1 MQAATDG
8 KICTVGA
15 LIRDVQG
22 RVFVQ
27 KRTLDRRL
35 FPGCWDIV
43 GGHVEAD
50 ESLHSALAR
59 EVYEETGWPL
69 LRLAALVDVFDWAAN
84 GVGRREFD
92 FLVEVSGDLQQPA
105 LETAKVSSYRWLDAA
120 NMDVLKEN
128 RTSGDTAIFN
138 LVQRALAFR

>member
-8 KICTVGA
+8 KTCTVGA
-15 LIRDVQG
+15 LIKDMQG

-27 KRTLDRRL
+27 KRTLDRQL

-43 GGHVEAD
+43 GGHVEAG

-59 EVYEETGWPL
+59 EVYEETGWAL
-69 LRLAALVDVFDWAAN
+69 LRLTALIDVFDWAAN

-92 FLVEVSGDLQQPA
+92 FLVEVSGDLQRPA

-120 NMDVLKEN
+120 HLAVLNEN

-138 LVQRALAFR
+138 LIRKALAFR